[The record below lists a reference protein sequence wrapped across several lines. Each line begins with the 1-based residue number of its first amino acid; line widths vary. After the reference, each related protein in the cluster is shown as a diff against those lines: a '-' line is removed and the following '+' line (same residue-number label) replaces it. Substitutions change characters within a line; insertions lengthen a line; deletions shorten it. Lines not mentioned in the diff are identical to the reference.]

1 MNTAVLVFACL
12 LGMFVI
18 AAVARLA
25 RGGAPDLTP
34 AQAEELLA
42 RADTRAVLLDVRTP
56 GEYADGH
63 IRGARNLDYH
73 GADFAAAIAQLP
85 RDITY
90 VVYCHAGTRSASA
103 ARLMLRSGFASV
115 YNVSGGYAAWR
126 P

>member
-1 MNTAVLVFACL
+1 VNAATLTFACL
-12 LGMFVI
+12 LFVFVI
-18 AAVARLA
+18 IAVSRLA
-25 RGGAPDLTP
+25 QGGVPALTP

-42 RADTRAVLLDVRTP
+42 REGTRAVLLDVRTP
-56 GEYADGH
+56 GEFADGH

-85 RDITY
+85 RDTTY
-90 VVYCHAGTRSASA
+90 VVYCHSGMRSASA
-103 ARLMLRSGFASV
+103 ARLMLRSGFATV